1 MMRSVCMVLIL
12 LVNGAALACDGLVV
26 EHAWLRQPPPGSNV
40 AAAYFDARNDGAAT
54 LTITAVGSP
63 DFKSAMLHATHVV
76 DGRAV
81 MRPQGDIE
89 LAPGAH
95 FVAAPGGAHVMLFE
109 PAKPPTVGDTLTLQ
123 LDCRAGETLRVAL
136 PVLRDAPRATPQ

>member
-1 MMRSVCMVLIL
+1 MMRIVLL
-12 LVNGAALACDGLVV
+12 ALTVLMSSEVLACDGLVV
-26 EHAWLRQPPPGSNV
+26 ERAWLRQPPPGSDV

-89 LAPGAH
+89 LSPGAH

-109 PAKPPTVGDTLTLQ
+109 PAKTPSAGDSLTL
-123 LDCRAGETLRVAL
+123 ELRCGTGGPLTVAL
-136 PVLRDAPRATPQ
+136 PVLRDAPPSATP